1 MKSGGRLVLLTGGSA
16 GIGRAAAIRFV
27 ENGDR
32 LVVVAR
38 NREALES
45 LAKELGEDNCIPFAA
60 DLTETNDADALTH
73 LLTGIGTPDVIVA
86 NAGIGLDARFAET
99 TDEAL
104 ERVFDLNVVAVYR
117 TVRPHIDDMVR
128 RGSGR
133 ILFVSSIVG
142 KRGIPNYSAYSG
154 SKFALTGIAEAL
166 RVELRKTGVTVG
178 VVYPSS
184 TETGFQDHLL
194 REGPGQNRKRLRRHS
209 ADSVARA
216 IVKMAGSRRRER
228 VLSLE
233 ARFLNIANRLSP
245 AAVDALLARALM
257 RKSDD

>member
-1 MKSGGRLVLLTGGSA
+1 
-16 GIGRAAAIRFV
+16 
-27 ENGDR
+27 
-32 LVVVAR
+32 
-38 NREALES
+38 
-45 LAKELGEDNCIPFAA
+45 
-60 DLTETNDADALTH
+60 
-73 LLTGIGTPDVIVA
+73 
-86 NAGIGLDARFAET
+86 
-99 TDEAL
+99 
-104 ERVFDLNVVAVYR
+104 
-117 TVRPHIDDMVR
+117 
-128 RGSGR
+128 
-133 ILFVSSIVG
+133 
-142 KRGIPNYSAYSG
+142 
-154 SKFALTGIAEAL
+154 
-166 RVELRKTGVTVG
+166 
-178 VVYPSS
+178 